1 MSSVVISTIIG
12 VASFILTI
20 FSAIY
25 LNQRHVDKLIE
36 QMNKRFEARI
46 NESAAGLG
54 AKIEVLRAELQGF
67 RMEANARFDALQ
79 KEVVALQGRVER
91 IEQALFR
98 PVLPPR
104 V

>member
-1 MSSVVISTIIG
+1 MNPIVISTIIG

-25 LNQRHVDKLIE
+25 LNQRHVDKLME
-36 QMNKRFEARI
+36 QMDKRMSENTARL
-46 NESAAGLG
+46 E
-54 AKIEVLRAELQGF
+54 AKIDVVRAEVQGL
-67 RMEANARFDALQ
+67 RMETNARFDSAQ
-79 KEVVALQGRVER
+79 KEIVALQGKVDR

-104 V
+104 G